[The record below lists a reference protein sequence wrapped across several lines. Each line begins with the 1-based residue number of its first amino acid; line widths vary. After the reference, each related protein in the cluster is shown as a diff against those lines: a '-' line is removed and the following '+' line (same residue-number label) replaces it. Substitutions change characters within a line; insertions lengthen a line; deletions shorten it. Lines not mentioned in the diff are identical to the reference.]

1 MAAVSS
7 PGIGSGLDVN
17 SIVKQLVAI
26 ERQPITLL
34 QQQATTVQAKLSIYG
49 QMQSKLSALRDAAA
63 ALTQSSTWG
72 QTLGTSSDP
81 ASVGVATSSTTL
93 PGTYRVQV
101 TALAAVQ
108 SNATASSYA
117 SQDAVMGEGTLHI
130 QLGSWAGG
138 SFVAKDGSAS
148 VDVAIGPGAKSLA
161 QVRDAINAAN
171 AGVTASVLT
180 DASGARLVLRSSA
193 TGETNGFRIGVTDSD
208 GNDTDAGGLSALA
221 YDPDSGIST
230 MTLAQAAAD
239 AAATIDNLPISSA
252 SNTLMGVLDGI
263 TLTLSKVTAAPV
275 QIDAAADNDA
285 IRKKIDA
292 FVTAYNDVNSLL
304 AAQTKYNDA
313 TKTAGALQGD
323 SAAVGIRSQ
332 LRNMLGVSSGAS
344 SVFSRLSDVGFDVK
358 TDGSIS
364 VNSTKL
370 TNGLAN
376 LSEIT
381 KLFANSDAGTPA
393 NNGIAVQLRN
403 LTDQML
409 AFDGTVQSRTD
420 GLQHRLDLNND
431 KQDQLEERV
440 ARVEARLRAQYAALD
455 TQMNRLNGLSNYVAQ
470 QITNWNKS
478 TG

>member
-1 MAAVSS
+1 
-7 PGIGSGLDVN
+7 
-17 SIVKQLVAI
+17 
-26 ERQPITLL
+26 
-34 QQQATTVQAKLSIYG
+34 
-49 QMQSKLSALRDAAA
+49 
-63 ALTQSSTWG
+63 
-72 QTLGTSSDP
+72 
-81 ASVGVATSSTTL
+81 
-93 PGTYRVQV
+93 
-101 TALAAVQ
+101 
-108 SNATASSYA
+108 
-117 SQDAVMGEGTLHI
+117 
-130 QLGSWAGG
+130 
-138 SFVAKDGSAS
+138 
-148 VDVAIGPGAKSLA
+148 VDVTIGPGAKTLA
-161 QVRDAINAAN
+161 QVRDAINSAN

-208 GNDTDAGGLSALA
+208 GNDSDASGLSALA

-252 SNTLMGVLDGI
+252 SNSLTGVLDGI

-304 AAQTKYNDA
+304 AAQTKYDDA

-323 SAAVGIRSQ
+323 SAALGIRSQ

-344 SVFSRLSDVGFDVK
+344 SVFARLSDVGFDVK

-364 VNSTKL
+364 VDSTKL

-376 LSEIT
+376 LAEIT
-381 KLFANSDAGTPA
+381 KLFSNSDAVTPA
-393 NNGIAVQLRN
+393 NDGIATQLRK

-431 KQDQLEERV
+431 KQDQLEDRV
-440 ARVEARLRAQYAALD
+440 TRVEARLRAQYAALD
-455 TQMNRLNGLSNYVAQ
+455 TQMNQLNGLANYVAQ